1 MTTQD
6 KKIIY
11 KIDLSWDGRSGAEIT
26 LPKGKKLQIDIPKEF
41 GGEGKYL
48 CPDELFFSAVGGCLL
63 TTFLYMYDKLKFNL
77 KSLHISVNG
86 GIESHG
92 PEGYRVSGAQVSLVV
107 RTDDEGRRKA
117 QDCIEMTKKFCHIT
131 RSIEKSVPIEI
142 TSELVSTK

>member
-6 KKIIY
+6 KKIVY
-11 KIDLSWDGRSGAEIT
+11 KIDLSWDGMSGAEIT

-63 TTFLYMYDKLKFNL
+63 TTFLYMYSKLKFNL
-77 KSLHISVNG
+77 KGLRILVNG

-92 PEGYRVSGAQVSLVV
+92 PEGYRVSGAQVSLMV

-131 RSIEKSVPIEI
+131 RSIEKSVPVEI
-142 TSELVSTK
+142 ASELVSTN